1 MLHLADRHGVEPED
15 AQYVVRHCLRP
26 WPKAVQLG
34 KFEVF
39 GQTRS
44 GRYLHVVF
52 ITDPD
57 DTVFI
62 IHARPMTEPEK
73 RRYRRGQP

>member
-1 MLHLADRHGVEPED
+1 MP
-15 AQYVVRHCLRP
+15 
-26 WPKAVQLG
+26 VQEG
-34 KFEVF
+34 KQEVL

-57 DTVFI
+57 GTVFI

-73 RRYRRGQP
+73 RRQRRKQP